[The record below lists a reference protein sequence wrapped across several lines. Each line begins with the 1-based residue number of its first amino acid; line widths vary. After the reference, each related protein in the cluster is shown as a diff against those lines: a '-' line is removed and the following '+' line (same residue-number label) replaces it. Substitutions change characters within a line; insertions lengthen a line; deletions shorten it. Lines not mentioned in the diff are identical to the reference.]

1 MALRYSAFCVSVRR
15 GPNSFRRAERN
26 SAPSPWRLAF
36 EYCAIRRNRICGSC
50 GGPTLLMALKYSSSG
65 RGEPETEVFLETDPA
80 DVSRKPRSKIPDNTR
95 ATDK

>member
-15 GPNSFRRAERN
+15 GPNSFSRAEKN
-26 SAPSPWRLAF
+26 SAPTPCRLAF

-65 RGEPETEVFLETDPA
+65 RGDSETEVFPETEPA
-80 DVSRKPRSKIPDNTR
+80 DVARKPISKIPDNTR
-95 ATDK
+95 APDK